1 MTHVFLM
8 SRYVYFH
15 WEAVYTYLEAARY
28 IWRPHFENKMYVKNV
43 YFNCGDVHVYSYLA
57 ASLFPLNTVNSTRL
71 YKPIIFEI
79 FEILRLYKPVM
90 GLWDF
95 ALVVVTYSEIVI
107 LPNNHIFKIKMRQI
121 ARILLTN
128 NFKNENISLQLKLDQ
143 CLA

>member
-1 MTHVFLM
+1 
-8 SRYVYFH
+8 
-15 WEAVYTYLEAARY
+15 
-28 IWRPHFENKMYVKNV
+28 
-43 YFNCGDVHVYSYLA
+43 
-57 ASLFPLNTVNSTRL
+57 
-71 YKPIIFEI
+71 
-79 FEILRLYKPVM
+79 M

-107 LPNNHIFKIKMRQI
+107 LPNNHIFNLKLRQI